1 MNEYEEMT
9 NLDFSL
15 TDEEIEELNNYKKY
29 IKYRREGL
37 LKSGN
42 KNWLIV
48 DTSKFASL
56 KLIKEITLLNQ
67 YNKYIT
73 NLINDTDY
81 TSQKYGFDENKFLN
95 SIKTFGLYS
104 NILVISSSSLSSSAL
119 AKYGDLCTFYINYNE
134 INITKKQIDIKK
146 YIEDNHF
153 LIEDENL
160 LYRLE
165 QVPTKELDRTL
176 TKAFIKALNDNTNI
190 LKGEYIEDTTS
201 DLETYI
207 SELNSLIGLKKS
219 KKTLFEIINY
229 LQIAKKR
236 DDMPCLNMCF
246 MGNPG
251 TGKTTVAKLVGKILS
266 AIHVFNTSAP
276 FIATSREQLIGRYIG
291 QTEEK
296 VLETVNN
303 AVGGILFI
311 DEAYSLISDDSRD
324 YGAKVIDVLVNQMDI
339 HKHDLCVIFAG
350 YKEEMLEFLAMNPGL
365 ESRVPF
371 KIEFED
377 YNEYELLDILKNFI
391 KGSKFYL
398 EDGLEELLLKHFEEV
413 KKSKNFGNARYVRNF
428 IERLKI
434 KQANRLINDNNSDL
448 YTITKE
454 DIENTIKSMKK
465 IKSGRATIGFKPL

>member
-1 MNEYEEMT
+1 MQEYEEIT
-9 NLDFSL
+9 SLDFSS
-15 TDEEIEELNNYKKY
+15 EELEELNNYKKY

-37 LKSGN
+37 IKTGN

-48 DTSKFASL
+48 DTSKFASV

-67 YNKYIT
+67 FNRYTT
-73 NLINDTDY
+73 NLITDTEY
-81 TSQKYGFDENKFLN
+81 TSQKYGFDENRFLN
-95 SIKTFGLYS
+95 AIKTFGLYS

-119 AKYGDLCTFYINYNE
+119 SKFGDLCTFYINYNE
-134 INITKKQIDIKK
+134 FNINKKQVNVKK

-153 LIEDENL
+153 HVEDENL

-165 QVPTKELDRTL
+165 QVPQKELDRTL
-176 TKAFIKALNDNTNI
+176 TKAFIKALNDNTNV
-190 LKGEYIEDTTS
+190 LKNEYIQDTTS
-201 DLETYI
+201 DLETHI
-207 SELNSLIGLKKS
+207 SELNNLVGLKKA

-236 DDMPCLNMCF
+236 DDIPVLNMCF
-246 MGNPG
+246 LGNAG

-276 FIATSREQLIGRYIG
+276 FISTSREELVGRYIG

-303 AVGGILFI
+303 SLGGILFI

-324 YGAKVIDVLVNQMDI
+324 YGCKVIDVLVNQMDI

-350 YKEEMLEFLAMNPGL
+350 YKEEMLEFLNMNPGL
-365 ESRVPF
+365 ESRIPF
-371 KIEFED
+371 KLEFED

-391 KGSKFYL
+391 KGSKLNL
-398 EDGLEELLLKHFEEV
+398 EDNIDEILLTHFKEV
-413 KKSKNFGNARYVRNF
+413 RKTKNFGNARYIRNF
-428 IERLKI
+428 TERLKI

-448 YTITKE
+448 FSITKE

-465 IKSGRATIGFKPL
+465 IESGHMTIGFKPI

>member
-1 MNEYEEMT
+1 MNEDIEAR
-9 NLDFSL
+9 NFSL
-15 TDEEIEELNNYKKY
+15 TNEEIKELNNYKKY

-37 LKSGN
+37 IKTGN

-48 DTSKFASL
+48 DTSKFASM

-67 YNKYIT
+67 FNRYTT
-73 NLINDTDY
+73 NLIHDTDY
-81 TSQKYGFDENKFLN
+81 ISQKYGFDENKFLN
-95 SIKTFGLYS
+95 SIKTFGIYS

-119 AKYGDLCTFYINYNE
+119 SKYGDLCSFYINYNE
-134 INITKKQIDIKK
+134 ININKKQVDVKK

-153 LIEDENL
+153 HIEDENL

-165 QVPTKELDRTL
+165 QIPAKELDRTL
-176 TKAFIKALNDNTNI
+176 TKAFIKALNDNTNV
-190 LKGEYIEDTTS
+190 LKDEYIEDTVN

-207 SELNSLIGLKKS
+207 DELNSLVGLKKA
-219 KKTLFEIINY
+219 KKTLFEIVNY

-236 DDMPCLNMCF
+236 DDIPVLNMCF
-246 MGNPG
+246 LGNPG
-251 TGKTTVAKLVGKILS
+251 SGKTTVARLIGKILS

-276 FIATSREQLIGRYIG
+276 FIATSREQLVGRYIG

-303 AVGGILFI
+303 ALGGILFI

-324 YGAKVIDVLVNQMDI
+324 YGCKVIDVLVNQMDI

-365 ESRVPF
+365 DSRVPF
-371 KIEFED
+371 KINFKD
-377 YNEYELLDILKNFI
+377 YSNNELLEIFNKMIKESNF
-391 KGSKFYL
+391 FL
-398 EDGLEELLLKHFEEV
+398 EDGLEELLLKHFEEAR
-413 KKSKNFGNARYVRNF
+413 KYKNFGNARYIRNF
-428 IERLKI
+428 TERLKI
-434 KQANRLINDNNSDL
+434 KQANRLINDNNNDL

-465 IKSGRATIGFKPL
+465 IESGHMTIGFKLI

>member
-1 MNEYEEMT
+1 MNEDIEMR
-9 NLDFSL
+9 DFSL
-15 TDEEIEELNNYKKY
+15 TDEEQDELKNYKKY
-29 IKYRREGL
+29 IKYCREGL
-37 LKSGN
+37 IRTGN

-48 DTSKFASL
+48 DTSKFASM

-67 YNKYIT
+67 FNRYTT
-73 NLINDTDY
+73 NLITDTEY
-81 TSQKYGFDENKFLN
+81 TSQKYGFDESRFL
-95 SIKTFGLYS
+95 SAIKTFGIYS

-134 INITKKQIDIKK
+134 INVNKKQVDIKK

-153 LIEDENL
+153 HVEDENL
-160 LYRLE
+160 LYRLN
-165 QVPTKELDRTL
+165 QVPSKELDRTL

-190 LKGEYIEDTTS
+190 LKDEYIEDTTK
-201 DLETYI
+201 DLEVYI
-207 SELNSLIGLKKS
+207 NELNSLIGLKKT

-236 DDMPCLNMCF
+236 DDIPCLNMCF

-266 AIHVFNTSAP
+266 AIHVFNTSSP
-276 FIATSREQLIGRYIG
+276 FIVTSREQLVGRYIG

-303 AVGGILFI
+303 ALGGILFI

-324 YGAKVIDVLVNQMDI
+324 YGAKVIDVLVNQMDL
-339 HKHDLCVIFAG
+339 HKNDLCVIFTG
-350 YKEEMLEFLAMNPGL
+350 YKEEMLEFLEMNPGL

-391 KGSKFYL
+391 KGSKLNL
-398 EDGLEELLLKHFEEV
+398 EDGLEELLLNHFEEV

-434 KQANRLINDNNSDL
+434 KQANRLINENSNDL
-448 YTITKE
+448 YKFTKQ
-454 DIENTIKSMKK
+454 DLENTIKSMKK
-465 IKSGRATIGFKPL
+465 IKSGRATIGFKPV

>member
-1 MNEYEEMT
+1 MNEYEEIT
-9 NLDFSL
+9 NLDF
-15 TDEEIEELNNYKKY
+15 TNEELEELNNYKKY
-29 IKYRREGL
+29 LKYRRQGL
-37 LKSGN
+37 IKSGN

-48 DTSKFASL
+48 DTSKSASMR
-56 KLIKEITLLNQ
+56 LIKEITLLNQ
-67 YNKYIT
+67 FNRYTT
-73 NLINDTDY
+73 NLITDIEY
-81 TSQKYGFDENKFLN
+81 TSKKYGFDENKFL
-95 SIKTFGLYS
+95 SAIKTFGIYS

-119 AKYGDLCTFYINYNE
+119 SKYGDLCTFYINYNE
-134 INITKKQIDIKK
+134 INVNKKQVNIKK

-153 LIEDENL
+153 HIEDENL

-176 TKAFIKALNDNTNI
+176 TKAFIKALNDNTNV
-190 LKGEYIEDTTS
+190 LKDEYIEDTTS

-207 SELNSLIGLKKS
+207 QELNNLIGLENT
-219 KKTLFEIINY
+219 KKTLFEIVNY

-236 DDMPCLNMCF
+236 DDIPVLNMCF
-246 MGNPG
+246 LGNPG
-251 TGKTTVAKLVGKILS
+251 SGKTTVARLIGKILS

-276 FIATSREQLIGRYIG
+276 FIATSREQLVGRYIG

-303 AVGGILFI
+303 ALGGILFI

-324 YGAKVIDVLVNQMDI
+324 YGCKVIDVLVNQMDI

-371 KIEFED
+371 KINFKD
-377 YNEYELLDILKNFI
+377 YNNEELLEIFNNMI
-391 KGSKFYL
+391 KDPNFYL
-398 EDGLEELLLKHFEEV
+398 EDGLEEMLLNHFEEAR
-413 KKSKNFGNARYVRNF
+413 KYKNFGNARYIRNF
-428 IERLKI
+428 VERLKI
-434 KQANRLINDNNSDL
+434 KQANRLINNNNDNL

-454 DIENTIKSMKK
+454 DIENTIKSMKQ
-465 IKSGRATIGFKPL
+465 ITSERATIGFKTL

>member
-1 MNEYEEMT
+1 MNENEEMT
-9 NLDFSL
+9 NLDF
-15 TDEEIEELNNYKKY
+15 TNEELEELNNYKKY

-37 LKSGN
+37 IKSGN

-48 DTSKFASL
+48 DTSKFASM

-67 YNKYIT
+67 FNRYQT
-73 NLINDTDY
+73 NLITDTDFI
-81 TSQKYGFDENKFLN
+81 SQKYGFDENKFLS

-119 AKYGDLCTFYINYNE
+119 AKYGDLCTFYIDYSDVN
-134 INITKKQIDIKK
+134 TKKRQVNVKK
-146 YIEDNHF
+146 YVEDNHF
-153 LIEDENL
+153 HIEDENL
-160 LYRLE
+160 LYRLN
-165 QVPTKELDRTL
+165 QLPTKELDRTL
-176 TKAFIKALNDNTNI
+176 TKAFIKALNDNSNV
-190 LKGEYIEDTTS
+190 LKNEYIQDTVS
-201 DLETYI
+201 DLKTYI
-207 SELNSLIGLKKS
+207 SELNSLIGLKKA

-229 LQIAKKR
+229 LQVAKKR
-236 DDMPCLNMCF
+236 DDIPCLNMCF
-246 MGNPG
+246 LGNPG
-251 TGKTTVAKLVGKILS
+251 TGKTTVAKLIGKILS
-266 AIHVFNTSAP
+266 AIHVFNSSAP
-276 FIATSREQLIGRYIG
+276 FVSTSREQLVGRYIG

-296 VLETVNN
+296 VLETVKN
-303 AVGGILFI
+303 AVGGVLFI

-465 IKSGRATIGFKPL
+465 IKSGYRQIGFKA

>member
-1 MNEYEEMT
+1 MNEDIEMR
-9 NLDFSL
+9 DFSL
-15 TDEEIEELNNYKKY
+15 TDEEIKEFNNYKKY
-29 IKYRREGL
+29 LKYRRQGL
-37 LKSGN
+37 IRTGN
-42 KNWLIV
+42 KNWLII
-48 DTSKFASL
+48 DTSRSASM

-67 YNKYIT
+67 FNHFTT
-73 NLINDTDY
+73 NLISDTDY
-81 TSQKYGFDENKFLN
+81 TSQKYGFDENKFLS

-104 NILVISSSSLSSSAL
+104 NILLISSSSLSSSAL
-119 AKYGDLCTFYINYNE
+119 SKFGDLCTFYINYNE
-134 INITKKQIDIKK
+134 ININKKQVDVKK

-153 LIEDENL
+153 HVEDENL

-176 TKAFIKALNDNTNI
+176 TKAFIKALNDNTNVI
-190 LKGEYIEDTTS
+190 KGEYIQDTTN

-207 SELNSLIGLKKS
+207 NELNNLVGLKKA

-229 LQIAKKR
+229 LQVAKKR
-236 DDMPCLNMCF
+236 DDIVCLNMCF
-246 MGNPG
+246 LGNPG

-276 FIATSREQLIGRYIG
+276 FIATSREQLVGRYIG

-296 VLETVNN
+296 VLDTVNN
-303 AVGGILFI
+303 SLGGILFI

-324 YGAKVIDVLVNQMDI
+324 YGAKVIDVLVNQMDL
-339 HKHDLCVIFAG
+339 HKNDLCVIFAG
-350 YKEEMLEFLAMNPGL
+350 YKEEMLEFLEMNPGL
-365 ESRVPF
+365 DSRVPF
-371 KIEFED
+371 KINFKDYSNDELFEIFNKMIND
-377 YNEYELLDILKNFI
+377 SN
-391 KGSKFYL
+391 FYL
-398 EDGLEELLLKHFEEV
+398 ENGLEEILLNHFEEV

-465 IKSGRATIGFKPL
+465 IKSGYRQIGFKA

>member
-1 MNEYEEMT
+1 MNEDIEAR
-9 NLDFSL
+9 NFSL
-15 TDEEIEELNNYKKY
+15 TNEEIKELNNYKKY

-37 LKSGN
+37 IKTGN

-48 DTSKFASL
+48 DTSKFASM

-67 YNKYIT
+67 FNRYTT
-73 NLINDTDY
+73 NLIHDTDY
-81 TSQKYGFDENKFLN
+81 ISQKYGFDENKFLN
-95 SIKTFGLYS
+95 SIKTFGIYS

-119 AKYGDLCTFYINYNE
+119 SKYGDLCSFYINYNE
-134 INITKKQIDIKK
+134 ININKKQVDVKK

-153 LIEDENL
+153 HIEDENL

-165 QVPTKELDRTL
+165 QIPAKELDRTL
-176 TKAFIKALNDNTNI
+176 TKAFIKALNDNTNV
-190 LKGEYIEDTTS
+190 LKDEYIEDTVN

-207 SELNSLIGLKKS
+207 DELNSLVGLKKA
-219 KKTLFEIINY
+219 KKTLFEIVNY

-236 DDMPCLNMCF
+236 DDIPVLNMCF
-246 MGNPG
+246 LGNPG
-251 TGKTTVAKLVGKILS
+251 SGKTTVARLIGKILS

-276 FIATSREQLIGRYIG
+276 FIATSREQLVGRYIG

-303 AVGGILFI
+303 ALGGILFI

-324 YGAKVIDVLVNQMDI
+324 YGCKVIDVLVNQMDI

-365 ESRVPF
+365 DSRVPF
-371 KIEFED
+371 KINFKD
-377 YNEYELLDILKNFI
+377 YSNNELLEIFNKMIKESNF
-391 KGSKFYL
+391 FL
-398 EDGLEELLLKHFEEV
+398 EDGLEELLLKHFEEAR
-413 KKSKNFGNARYVRNF
+413 KYKNFGNARYIRNF
-428 IERLKI
+428 TERLKI
-434 KQANRLINDNNSDL
+434 KQANRLINDNNNDL

-465 IKSGRATIGFKPL
+465 IESGHMTIGFKPI

>member
-1 MNEYEEMT
+1 MKEYEEIT
-9 NLDFSL
+9 SLDFSH
-15 TDEEIEELNNYKKY
+15 EELEELNNYKKY

-37 LKSGN
+37 IKTGN

-48 DTSKFASL
+48 DTSKFSSM

-67 YNKYIT
+67 FNRYTT
-73 NLINDTDY
+73 NLISDTDY
-81 TSQKYGFDENKFLN
+81 ISQKYGFDENKFLN
-95 SIKTFGLYS
+95 TIKTFPSYS

-119 AKYGDLCTFYINYNE
+119 SKFGDLCTFYINYNE
-134 INITKKQIDIKK
+134 INVTKKQIDVKK

-153 LIEDENL
+153 LVEDENL
-160 LYRLE
+160 IYRLN
-165 QVPTKELDRTL
+165 QVPSKELDRTL
-176 TKAFIKALNDNTNI
+176 TKAFIKALNDNTNV
-190 LKGEYIEDTTS
+190 LKNEYIQDTVS

-207 SELNSLIGLKKS
+207 SELNNLIGLKKA

-276 FIATSREQLIGRYIG
+276 FIQTSREQLVGRYIG
-291 QTEEK
+291 QTEDK

-303 AVGGILFI
+303 SLGGVLFI

-324 YGAKVIDVLVNQMDI
+324 YGSKVIDVLVNQMDI
-339 HKHDLCVIFAG
+339 HKHDLCVIFGG
-350 YKEEMLEFLAMNPGL
+350 YKEEMLEFLQMNPGL
-365 ESRVPF
+365 DSRVPF
-371 KIEFED
+371 KINFKDYSNDELFEIF
-377 YNEYELLDILKNFI
+377 NKMI
-391 KGSKFYL
+391 KDSNFYL

-428 IERLKI
+428 MERLKI
-434 KQANRLINDNNSDL
+434 KQANRLIDENSNDL
-448 YTITKE
+448 YKFTKE

-465 IKSGRATIGFKPL
+465 IKSGYRQIGFKA

>member
-1 MNEYEEMT
+1 MKDYEEVT
-9 NLDFSL
+9 NLVF
-15 TDEEIEELNNYKKY
+15 TEEELEELNNYKKY
-29 IKYRREGL
+29 IKYQRDGL
-37 LKSGN
+37 IKTGN
-42 KNWLIV
+42 KNWLIL
-48 DTSKFASL
+48 DTSKFASM

-67 YNKYIT
+67 FNRYQT
-73 NLINDTDY
+73 NLITDTDFI
-81 TSQKYGFDENKFLN
+81 SQKYGFDENKFLS

-104 NILVISSSSLSSSAL
+104 NIIVISSSSLSSSAL

-134 INITKKQIDIKK
+134 ICVNKKQIDIKK

-165 QVPTKELDRTL
+165 QVPSKELDRTL
-176 TKAFIKALNDNTNI
+176 TKVFIKALNDNTNV
-190 LKGEYIEDTTS
+190 LKDEYIKDTTN

-207 SELNSLIGLKKS
+207 NELNNLIGLKKV

-236 DDMPCLNMCF
+236 DDMPVLNMCF

-276 FIATSREQLIGRYIG
+276 FITTSREQLIGRYIG

-350 YKEEMLEFLAMNPGL
+350 YKEEMLEFLNINPGL
-365 ESRVPF
+365 ESRIPF
-371 KIEFED
+371 KINFKD
-377 YNEYELLDILKNFI
+377 YSNDELLEIFNKMIND
-391 KGSKFYL
+391 SKFYL
-398 EDGLEELLLKHFEEV
+398 EEGLEELLLKHFEEAR
-413 KKSKNFGNARYVRNF
+413 KYKNFGNARYIRNF
-428 IERLKI
+428 VERLKI
-434 KQANRLINDNNSDL
+434 KQANRLIDENSNDL
-448 YTITKE
+448 YKFTKE

-465 IKSGRATIGFKPL
+465 IKSGYKQIGFKA

>member
-1 MNEYEEMT
+1 MNEDIEAR
-9 NLDFSL
+9 NFSL
-15 TDEEIEELNNYKKY
+15 TNEEIKELNNYKKY

-37 LKSGN
+37 IKTGN

-48 DTSKFASL
+48 DTSKFASM

-67 YNKYIT
+67 FNRYTT
-73 NLINDTDY
+73 NLIHDTDY
-81 TSQKYGFDENKFLN
+81 ISQKYGFDENKFLS
-95 SIKTFGLYS
+95 SIKTFGIYS

-119 AKYGDLCTFYINYNE
+119 SKYGDLCSFYINYNE
-134 INITKKQIDIKK
+134 ININKKQVDVKK

-153 LIEDENL
+153 HIEDENL

-165 QVPTKELDRTL
+165 QIPAKELDRTL
-176 TKAFIKALNDNTNI
+176 TKAFIKALNDNTNV
-190 LKGEYIEDTTS
+190 LKDEYIEDTVN

-207 SELNSLIGLKKS
+207 DELNSLVGLKKA
-219 KKTLFEIINY
+219 KKTLFEIVNY

-236 DDMPCLNMCF
+236 DDIPVLNMCF
-246 MGNPG
+246 LGNPG
-251 TGKTTVAKLVGKILS
+251 SGKTTVARLIGKILS

-276 FIATSREQLIGRYIG
+276 FIATSREQLVGRYIG

-303 AVGGILFI
+303 ALGGILFI

-324 YGAKVIDVLVNQMDI
+324 YGCKVIDVLVNQMDI

-365 ESRVPF
+365 DSRVPF
-371 KIEFED
+371 KINFKD
-377 YNEYELLDILKNFI
+377 YSNNELLEIFNKMIKESNF
-391 KGSKFYL
+391 FL
-398 EDGLEELLLKHFEEV
+398 EDGLEELLLKHFEEAR
-413 KKSKNFGNARYVRNF
+413 KYKNFGNARYIRNF
-428 IERLKI
+428 TERLKI
-434 KQANRLINDNNSDL
+434 KQANRLINDNNNDL

-465 IKSGRATIGFKPL
+465 IESGHMTIGFKPI

>member
-1 MNEYEEMT
+1 MQEYEEIT
-9 NLDFSL
+9 SLDFSS
-15 TDEEIEELNNYKKY
+15 EELEELNNYKKY

-37 LKSGN
+37 IKTGN

-48 DTSKFASL
+48 DTSKFASV

-67 YNKYIT
+67 FNRYTT
-73 NLINDTDY
+73 NLITDTEY
-81 TSQKYGFDENKFLN
+81 TSQKYGFDENRFLN
-95 SIKTFGLYS
+95 AIKTFGLYS

-119 AKYGDLCTFYINYNE
+119 SKFGDLCTFYINYNE
-134 INITKKQIDIKK
+134 FNINKKQVNVKK

-153 LIEDENL
+153 HVEDENL

-165 QVPTKELDRTL
+165 QVPQKELDRTL
-176 TKAFIKALNDNTNI
+176 TKAFIKALNDNTNV
-190 LKGEYIEDTTS
+190 LKNEYIQDTTS
-201 DLETYI
+201 DLETHI
-207 SELNSLIGLKKS
+207 SELNNLVGLKKA

-236 DDMPCLNMCF
+236 DDIPVLNMCF
-246 MGNPG
+246 LGNAG

-276 FIATSREQLIGRYIG
+276 FISTSREELVGRYIG

-303 AVGGILFI
+303 SLGGILFI

-350 YKEEMLEFLAMNPGL
+350 YKEEMLEFLQMNPGL
-365 ESRVPF
+365 DSRVPF
-371 KIEFED
+371 KINFKDYSNDELFEIF
-377 YNEYELLDILKNFI
+377 NKMI
-391 KGSKFYL
+391 KDSNFYL

-428 IERLKI
+428 VERLKI
-434 KQANRLINDNNSDL
+434 KQANRLINDTSNDL
-448 YTITKE
+448 YKFTKE

-465 IKSGRATIGFKPL
+465 IKSGYRQIGFKA

>member
-1 MNEYEEMT
+1 MNEYEEIT
-9 NLDFSL
+9 SLDFSS
-15 TDEEIEELNNYKKY
+15 EELEELNNYKKY

-37 LKSGN
+37 IKTGN

-48 DTSKFASL
+48 DTSKFASV

-67 YNKYIT
+67 FNRYTTNIIT
-73 NLINDTDY
+73 DTEY
-81 TSQKYGFDENKFLN
+81 TSQKYGFDENRFLN
-95 SIKTFGLYS
+95 AIKTFGLYS

-119 AKYGDLCTFYINYNE
+119 SKFGDLCTFYINYNE
-134 INITKKQIDIKK
+134 FNINKKQVNVKK

-153 LIEDENL
+153 HVEDENL

-165 QVPTKELDRTL
+165 QVPQKELDRTL
-176 TKAFIKALNDNTNI
+176 TKAFIKALNDNTNV
-190 LKGEYIEDTTS
+190 LKNEYIQDTTS
-201 DLETYI
+201 DLETHI
-207 SELNSLIGLKKS
+207 SELNNLVGLKKA

-236 DDMPCLNMCF
+236 DDIPCLNMTF
-246 MGNPG
+246 LGNPG
-251 TGKTTVAKLVGKILS
+251 TGKTTVARLVGKILS

-276 FIATSREQLIGRYIG
+276 FISTSREELVGRYIG

-303 AVGGILFI
+303 SLGGILFI

-339 HKHDLCVIFAG
+339 YKHDLCVIFAG
-350 YKEEMLEFLAMNPGL
+350 YKEEMLEFLQMNPGL
-365 ESRVPF
+365 DSRVPF
-371 KIEFED
+371 KINFKDYSNDELFEIF
-377 YNEYELLDILKNFI
+377 NKMI
-391 KGSKFYL
+391 KDSNFYL

-428 IERLKI
+428 VERLKI
-434 KQANRLINDNNSDL
+434 KQANRLINDTSNDL
-448 YTITKE
+448 YKFTKE

-465 IKSGRATIGFKPL
+465 IKSGYRQIGFKA

>member
-1 MNEYEEMT
+1 MNEDIEMR
-9 NLDFSL
+9 DFSL
-15 TDEEIEELNNYKKY
+15 TDEEMKEFNNYKKY

-37 LKSGN
+37 IRTGN

-48 DTSKFASL
+48 DTSKFASM

-67 YNKYIT
+67 FNGYTT
-73 NLINDTDY
+73 NLITDIDY

-95 SIKTFGLYS
+95 SIKTFGIYS

-119 AKYGDLCTFYINYNE
+119 AKYGDLCTFYIDYSDVN
-134 INITKKQIDIKK
+134 TKKRQVNVKK
-146 YIEDNHF
+146 YVEDNHF
-153 LIEDENL
+153 HIEDENL

-165 QVPTKELDRTL
+165 QVPTKELNRTL

-190 LKGEYIEDTTS
+190 LKDAYIEDTTK
-201 DLETYI
+201 DLEVYI
-207 SELNSLIGLKKS
+207 NELNSLIGLKKT
-219 KKTLFEIINY
+219 KKTLFEMINY

-236 DDMPCLNMCF
+236 DDIPVLNMCF
-246 MGNPG
+246 LGNPG
-251 TGKTTVAKLVGKILS
+251 SGKTTVARLIGKILS

-276 FIATSREQLIGRYIG
+276 FIVTSREQLVGRYIG

-303 AVGGILFI
+303 ALGGILFI

-324 YGAKVIDVLVNQMDI
+324 YGCKVIDVLVNQMDI

-350 YKEEMLEFLAMNPGL
+350 YKEEMLEFLAKNPGL
-365 ESRVPF
+365 ESRIPF

-391 KGSKFYL
+391 KGSKLNL
-398 EDGLEELLLKHFEEV
+398 EDNIDEILLTHFKEV
-413 KKSKNFGNARYVRNF
+413 RKTKNFGNGRYIRNF
-428 IERLKI
+428 TERLKI
-434 KQANRLINDNNSDL
+434 KQANRLINNNNDNL

-454 DIENTIKSMKK
+454 DIENTIKSMRK
-465 IKSGRATIGFKPL
+465 IESGRTTIGFKPV

>member
-1 MNEYEEMT
+1 MQEYGEIT
-9 NLDFSL
+9 SLDFSS
-15 TDEEIEELNNYKKY
+15 EELEELKSYKKY
-29 IKYRREGL
+29 IKYCREGL
-37 LKSGN
+37 IRTGN
-42 KNWLIV
+42 KNWLII
-48 DTSKFASL
+48 DTSRSASM

-67 YNKYIT
+67 FNRYQT
-73 NLINDTDY
+73 NLISDTDY
-81 TSQKYGFDENKFLN
+81 TSQKYGFDENKFL
-95 SIKTFGLYS
+95 SAIKIFGIYS
-104 NILVISSSSLSSSAL
+104 NILLISSSSLSSSAL
-119 AKYGDLCTFYINYNE
+119 AKYGDLCTFYINYNDF
-134 INITKKQIDIKK
+134 NVTKKEIDIKK
-146 YIEDNHF
+146 YIENNHF
-153 LIEDENL
+153 HVEDEDL
-160 LYRLE
+160 LNRLE
-165 QVPTKELDRTL
+165 QLPTKELDRTL
-176 TKAFIKALNDNTNI
+176 TKAFIKALNDNTNV
-190 LKGEYIEDTTS
+190 LKNEYIQDTTS

-207 SELNSLIGLKKS
+207 SELNSLIGLKKA

-236 DDMPCLNMCF
+236 DDIPVLNMCF
-246 MGNPG
+246 LGNPG
-251 TGKTTVAKLVGKILS
+251 TGKTTVARLVGKILS

-276 FIATSREQLIGRYIG
+276 FISTSREELVGRYIG

-303 AVGGILFI
+303 SLGGILFI

-350 YKEEMLEFLAMNPGL
+350 YKEEMLEFLQMNPGL
-365 ESRVPF
+365 DSRVPF
-371 KIEFED
+371 KINFKDYSNDELFEIF
-377 YNEYELLDILKNFI
+377 NKMI
-391 KGSKFYL
+391 KDSNFYL
-398 EDGLEELLLKHFEEV
+398 EDGLEELLLNHFEEV

-465 IKSGRATIGFKPL
+465 IESGHMTIGFKPL

>member
-1 MNEYEEMT
+1 MNEYEEIT
-9 NLDFSL
+9 NLDF
-15 TDEEIEELNNYKKY
+15 TNEEIKELNNYKKY

-37 LKSGN
+37 IKTGN

-48 DTSKFASL
+48 DTSKFASM

-67 YNKYIT
+67 FNLYQT
-73 NLINDTDY
+73 NLISDTDY
-81 TSQKYGFDENKFLN
+81 ISQKYGFDENKFLS
-95 SIKTFGLYS
+95 SIKTFGIYS

-119 AKYGDLCTFYINYNE
+119 AKYGDLCTFYINYNDF
-134 INITKKQIDIKK
+134 NVNKKQIDVKK
-146 YIEDNHF
+146 YIENNHF

-165 QVPTKELDRTL
+165 QVPSKELDRTL
-176 TKAFIKALNDNTNI
+176 TKAFITALNNNTNI
-190 LKGEYIEDTTS
+190 LKGEYIEDTTK
-201 DLETYI
+201 DLEVYI
-207 SELNSLIGLKKS
+207 NELNSLIGLKKT

-236 DDMPCLNMCF
+236 DDIPCLNMCF

-276 FIATSREQLIGRYIG
+276 FISTSREQLIGRYIG

-303 AVGGILFI
+303 SLGGVLFI

-339 HKHDLCVIFAG
+339 HKNDLCVIFAG
-350 YKEEMLEFLAMNPGL
+350 YKEEMLEFLEMNPGL

-391 KGSKFYL
+391 KGSKLNL
-398 EDGLEELLLKHFEEV
+398 EDNIDEILLTHFKEV
-413 KKSKNFGNARYVRNF
+413 RKTKNFGNGRYIRNF
-428 IERLKI
+428 IERL
-434 KQANRLINDNNSDL
+434 NSDL

-465 IKSGRATIGFKPL
+465 IKSRYRQIGFKA

>member
-42 KNWLIV
+42 KNWLII

-119 AKYGDLCTFYINYNE
+119 AKYGDLCTFYINYNDFKANKRK
-134 INITKKQIDIKK
+134 INVKK

-165 QVPTKELDRTL
+165 QVPSKELDRTL
-176 TKAFIKALNDNTNI
+176 TKAFITALNNNTNI

-201 DLETYI
+201 ALETYI
-207 SELNSLIGLKKS
+207 QELNNLIGLENT

-229 LQIAKKR
+229 LQVAKKR
-236 DDMPCLNMCF
+236 NDMPCLNMCF
-246 MGNPG
+246 LGNPG
-251 TGKTTVAKLVGKILS
+251 TGKTTVARLVGKILS

-276 FIATSREQLIGRYIG
+276 FISTSREQLIGRYIG

-303 AVGGILFI
+303 ALGGVLFI

-324 YGAKVIDVLVNQMDI
+324 YGSKVIDVLVNQMDL
-339 HKHDLCVIFAG
+339 HKNELCVIFGG
-350 YKEEMLEFLAMNPGL
+350 YKEEMLEFLNMNPGL
-365 ESRVPF
+365 DSRIPF
-371 KIEFED
+371 KLNFKDYSNEELFEIF
-377 YNEYELLDILKNFI
+377 NKMI
-391 KGSKFYL
+391 KDSNFYL
-398 EDGLEELLLKHFEEV
+398 EDGLEELLLNHFEEV

-434 KQANRLINDNNSDL
+434 KQANRLINENSNDL
-448 YTITKE
+448 YKFTKQ
-454 DIENTIKSMKK
+454 DLKNTIKSMKK
-465 IKSGRATIGFKPL
+465 ITSEHTTIGFKPL

>member
-1 MNEYEEMT
+1 MKDYEEIT
-9 NLDFSL
+9 NLDFSN
-15 TDEEIEELNNYKKY
+15 EELEELNNYKKY

-37 LKSGN
+37 IKTGN

-48 DTSKFASL
+48 DTSKFASM

-67 YNKYIT
+67 FNRYQT
-73 NLINDTDY
+73 NLITDTDFI
-81 TSQKYGFDENKFLN
+81 SQKYGFDENKFLS

-119 AKYGDLCTFYINYNE
+119 AKYGDLCTFYIDYSDVN
-134 INITKKQIDIKK
+134 TKKRQVNVKK
-146 YIEDNHF
+146 YVEDNHF
-153 LIEDENL
+153 HIEDENL

-165 QVPTKELDRTL
+165 QVPTKELNRTL
-176 TKAFIKALNDNTNI
+176 TKAFIKALNNNTNI
-190 LKGEYIEDTTS
+190 LKDEYIEDTSS

-207 SELNSLIGLKKS
+207 SELNNLVGLKKA

-251 TGKTTVAKLVGKILS
+251 TGKTTVAKLIGKILS
-266 AIHVFNTSAP
+266 ALHVFNTSAP
-276 FIATSREQLIGRYIG
+276 FIVTSREQLVGRYIG

-303 AVGGILFI
+303 ALGGILFI
-311 DEAYSLISDDSRD
+311 DEAYSLISEDDRD

-350 YKEEMLEFLAMNPGL
+350 YKEEMLEFLKCNSGL
-365 ESRVPF
+365 DSRIPF

-391 KGSKFYL
+391 KGSKLNL
-398 EDGLEELLLKHFEEV
+398 EDNTDGILLNHFEEAR
-413 KKSKNFGNARYVRNF
+413 KYKNFGNGRYVRNF
-428 IERLKI
+428 VERLKI
-434 KQANRLINDNNSDL
+434 KQANRLINENSNDL
-448 YTITKE
+448 YTFTKD

-465 IKSGRATIGFKPL
+465 IKSGYRQIGFKA

>member
-1 MNEYEEMT
+1 MNEDIEMR
-9 NLDFSL
+9 DFSL
-15 TDEEIEELNNYKKY
+15 TDEEIKEFNNYKKY
-29 IKYRREGL
+29 LKYRRQGL
-37 LKSGN
+37 IRTGN

-48 DTSKFASL
+48 NTSKSASMR
-56 KLIKEITLLNQ
+56 LIKEITLLNQ
-67 YNKYIT
+67 FNGYTT
-73 NLINDTDY
+73 NLITDTDY
-81 TSQKYGFDENKFLN
+81 ISQKYGFDENKFL
-95 SIKTFGLYS
+95 SAIKTFSIYS

-119 AKYGDLCTFYINYNE
+119 SKYGELCTFYINYNE
-134 INITKKQIDIKK
+134 INVNKKQVDIKK

-160 LYRLE
+160 ISRLN
-165 QVPTKELDRTL
+165 QVPQKELDRTL
-176 TKAFIKALNDNTNI
+176 TKAFITALNNNTNI

-207 SELNSLIGLKKS
+207 QELNNLIGLKNT

-229 LQIAKKR
+229 LQVAKKR

-251 TGKTTVAKLVGKILS
+251 TGKTTVAKLIGKILS

-276 FIATSREQLIGRYIG
+276 FISTSREQLIGRYIG

-303 AVGGILFI
+303 ALGGVLFI

-339 HKHDLCVIFAG
+339 HKNDLCVIFAG
-350 YKEEMLEFLAMNPGL
+350 YKEEMLEFLEMNPGL

-371 KIEFED
+371 KINFKD
-377 YNEYELLDILKNFI
+377 YSNNELLEIFNKMI
-391 KGSKFYL
+391 KDSNFYL
-398 EDGLEELLLKHFEEV
+398 ENGLEEILLNHFEEAR
-413 KKSKNFGNARYVRNF
+413 KFKNFGNARYIRNF
-428 IERLKI
+428 TERLKI
-434 KQANRLINDNNSDL
+434 KQANRLINDNDSDL
-448 YTITKE
+448 YSITKE
-454 DIENTIKSMKK
+454 DLENTIKSMKK
-465 IKSGRATIGFKPL
+465 ITSEHTTIGFKPL

>member
-1 MNEYEEMT
+1 MNEDIEMR
-9 NLDFSL
+9 DFSL
-15 TDEEIEELNNYKKY
+15 TDEEIKELNNYKKY
-29 IKYRREGL
+29 LKYRREGL
-37 LKSGN
+37 IKTGN

-48 DTSKFASL
+48 DTSKSASIR
-56 KLIKEITLLNQ
+56 LIKEITLLNQ
-67 YNKYIT
+67 FNHYT
-73 NLINDTDY
+73 SNLISDTDY
-81 TSQKYGFDENKFLN
+81 ISQKYGFDENKFLS
-95 SIKTFGLYS
+95 SIKTFPSYS

-134 INITKKQIDIKK
+134 ININKKQVNVKK

-153 LIEDENL
+153 HVEDENL

-165 QVPTKELDRTL
+165 QVPQKELDRTL
-176 TKAFIKALNDNTNI
+176 TKAFIKALNDNTNV
-190 LKGEYIEDTTS
+190 LKNEYIQDTTS
-201 DLETYI
+201 DLETHI
-207 SELNSLIGLKKS
+207 SELNNLVGLKKA

-236 DDMPCLNMCF
+236 DDIPVLNMCF
-246 MGNPG
+246 LGNAG

-276 FIATSREQLIGRYIG
+276 FISTSREELVGRYIG

-303 AVGGILFI
+303 SLGGILFI

-350 YKEEMLEFLAMNPGL
+350 YKEEMLEFLQMNPGL
-365 ESRVPF
+365 DSRVPF
-371 KIEFED
+371 KINFKDYSNDELFEIF
-377 YNEYELLDILKNFI
+377 NKMI
-391 KGSKFYL
+391 KDSNFYL

-428 IERLKI
+428 VERLKI
-434 KQANRLINDNNSDL
+434 KQANRLINDTSNDL
-448 YTITKE
+448 YKFTKE

-465 IKSGRATIGFKPL
+465 IKSGYRQIGFKA